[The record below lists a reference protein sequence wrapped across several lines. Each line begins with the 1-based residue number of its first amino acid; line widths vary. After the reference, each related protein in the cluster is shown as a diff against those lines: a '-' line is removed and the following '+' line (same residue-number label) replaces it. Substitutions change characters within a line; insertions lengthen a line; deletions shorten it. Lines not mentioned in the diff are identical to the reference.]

1 MEEPLLSVLDVAC
14 GLNPRGDVNVD
25 LVEMKSIHR
34 RKGKGPMLKTDEIPG
49 FTNADALDM
58 HMFTDRQF
66 PRVHCWHLAEH
77 IEDWRKLVKELW
89 RVTGGHLT
97 IVTPNRL
104 WLTFPHLKRSKV
116 HISNFDAETWRKA
129 IPKILG
135 TRNFEVQ
142 SIKRG
147 MFHPLIPFPLWPHLV
162 RVDVWRD

>member
-1 MEEPLLSVLDVAC
+1 LSVLDVAC

-77 IEDWRKLVKELW
+77 IEDWRK
-89 RVTGGHLT
+89 TGKRALEGH
-97 IVTPNRL
+97 R
-104 WLTFPHLKRSKV
+104 WTFNNSYTEPALAYFSPSEKKQGSYQQ
-116 HISNFDAETWRKA
+116 
-129 IPKILG
+129 L
-135 TRNFEVQ
+135 
-142 SIKRG
+142 
-147 MFHPLIPFPLWPHLV
+147 
-162 RVDVWRD
+162 